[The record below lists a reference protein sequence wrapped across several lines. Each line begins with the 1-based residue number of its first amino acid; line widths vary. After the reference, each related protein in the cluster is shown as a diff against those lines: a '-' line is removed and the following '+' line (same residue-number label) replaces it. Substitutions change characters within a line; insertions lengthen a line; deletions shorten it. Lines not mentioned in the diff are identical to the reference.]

1 MPSQARLSLEVRL
14 RKLKRLHKEKLK
26 IEEGFGIEDEKQKWF
41 QYITPL
47 LEAIKEDFP
56 QFSSLGRSALLRK
69 LGITK
74 DPKALNICFSSSE
87 DEEYNNYGDKD
98 DSNDEDID
106 CFKKSKFDKE
116 TDENYDDDDDD
127 NAIY

>member
-26 IEEGFGIEDEKQKWF
+26 IEEGFGIEDEKQKWL

-87 DEEYNNYGDKD
+87 DEEYDNYGDNDGNNNGNDND
-98 DSNDEDID
+98 DDID
-106 CFKKSKFDKE
+106 CFKKSNFDI
-116 TDENYDDDDDD
+116 ENDDD
-127 NAIY
+127 AIY